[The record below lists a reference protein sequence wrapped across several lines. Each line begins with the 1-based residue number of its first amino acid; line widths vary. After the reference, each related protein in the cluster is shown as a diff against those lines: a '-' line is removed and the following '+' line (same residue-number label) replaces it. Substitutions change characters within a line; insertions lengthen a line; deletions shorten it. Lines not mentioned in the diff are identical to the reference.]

1 MTATLIVL
9 LIITLAALIFLPFS
23 KALMKDRQELESNPM
38 EQKFDLLISR
48 INRLLMRGAGE
59 IIKTTDPRQVN
70 LFDENHANMII
81 QFYYSTGSLTII
93 LKYKYF
99 QVELVK
105 KRQFYDMRHAE
116 SFRQTDVANNFAE
129 EASAAIAAH
138 QAKVGSQMGMRDAA
152 GDFIFSDNETESDDS
167 DGIGMIRNMY
177 NDFIHTQKIALVN
190 LVRYVYTS
198 DNSDDTFRSH
208 PMLGNTLLSLQVNL
222 HEADT
227 AWAASGRQG
236 IISSLQK
243 NEDGQLPIILT
254 VILPFLEGMTERR
267 EETLMEI
274 MTECGY
280 SEDEVYNETKKMI
293 LFMKMFSPS

>member
-1 MTATLIVL
+1 
-9 LIITLAALIFLPFS
+9 
-23 KALMKDRQELESNPM
+23 
-38 EQKFDLLISR
+38 
-48 INRLLMRGAGE
+48 
-59 IIKTTDPRQVN
+59 
-70 LFDENHANMII
+70 
-81 QFYYSTGSLTII
+81 
-93 LKYKYF
+93 
-99 QVELVK
+99 
-105 KRQFYDMRHAE
+105 
-116 SFRQTDVANNFAE
+116 
-129 EASAAIAAH
+129 
-138 QAKVGSQMGMRDAA
+138 MGMRDAA

-177 NDFIHTQKIALVN
+177 NDFNHTQKIALVN

-293 LFMKMFSPS
+293 LFH